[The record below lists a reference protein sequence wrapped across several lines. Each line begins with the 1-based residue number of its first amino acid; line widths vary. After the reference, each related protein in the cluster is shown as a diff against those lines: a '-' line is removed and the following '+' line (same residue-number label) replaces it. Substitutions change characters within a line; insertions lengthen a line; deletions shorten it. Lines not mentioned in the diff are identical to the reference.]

1 MQTPFV
7 HNFIRI
13 IAPAVFLF
21 ASVSNGAEMGTGTRK
36 IKQQNS
42 VKVTAPKSVDFFS
55 KKKMELI
62 KELDEIMREMI
73 WLIRSE
79 RPSAN
84 KTLFGK
90 VYRALQQ
97 AKGIKL
103 TEKNKHSCDQYQVE
117 KVSEFQ
123 FRIYE
128 YCQRHR
134 NPDLLAKIDWSQN
147 KVVFQFQGQNYADV
161 LGVAASLVA
170 PVVDCQVMFE
180 DEAKLKEMQCAGL
193 RITRAENVVR
203 FQSVGYKKGNNPMM
217 VLKGEVLKNLLPYSD
232 LVISV
237 PLTGK
242 VQVVEKKKVPDSDE
256 TTPEKKA
263 QQKAKD
269 ELVNQKPP
277 LVPKPIDP
285 RTPETPA
292 EPVFPTNPVDA
303 TKPPRDEER
312 PEVRDENGNDVTNES
327 NQQNP
332 NNILLKNSQ
341 PDVIEIQEPP
351 QPVPPP
357 VNTPSR

>member
-1 MQTPFV
+1 MPMPFV
-7 HNFIRI
+7 HHFIRI

-21 ASVSNGAEMGTGTRK
+21 VGVSFGAEMGSKTRK
-36 IKQQNS
+36 TKQQNS
-42 VKVTAPKSVDFFS
+42 VKVSTPQPADFFS

-84 KTLFGK
+84 KTLYGK

-117 KVSEFQ
+117 KVSEYQ
-123 FRIYE
+123 YRIHE
-128 YCQRHR
+128 FCQKHR

-170 PVVDCQVMFE
+170 PVVVCQVLVE
-180 DEAKLKEMQCAGL
+180 DEAKLKEMQCTGF
-193 RITRAENVVR
+193 RITRADNVIR

-217 VLKGEVLKNLLPYSD
+217 VMKGEVLKNLLPYSD
-232 LVISV
+232 LIISV

-269 ELVNQKPP
+269 DLANKQPP
-277 LVPKPIDP
+277 PVPKPIDP
-285 RTPETPA
+285 RTPETLA
-292 EPVFPTNPVDA
+292 EPVFPTNPAEV
-303 TKPPRDEER
+303 TKPPRDGER
-312 PEVRDENGNDVTNES
+312 PEVRDENGNDVTEEAS
-327 NQQNP
+327 QQNP

-341 PDVIEIQEPP
+341 PDVIEIQELP

-357 VNTPSR
+357 VNVPSR

>member
-7 HNFIRI
+7 HQFVRI
-13 IAPAVFLF
+13 FAPAIFLF
-21 ASVSNGAEMGTGTRK
+21 SSVSFGAEVGSSASK

-42 VKVTAPKSVDFFS
+42 VKVSTSRSSVFFS
-55 KKKMELI
+55 KKKIELI
-62 KELDEIMREMI
+62 KELDEVMREMM

-97 AKGIKL
+97 DKGIKL
-103 TEKNKHSCDQYQVE
+103 TEKNRHSCDQYQVE

-123 FRIYE
+123 YRIYE
-128 YCQRHR
+128 YCQKHR

-170 PVVDCQVMFE
+170 PIVDCQVFLE
-180 DEAKLKEMQCAGL
+180 NESKLKELQCTGF

-203 FQSVGYKKGNNPMM
+203 FQSVGYKKEQNPMM

-232 LVISV
+232 LTISV
-237 PLTGK
+237 PLSGK
-242 VQVVEKKKVPDSDE
+242 VQVVEKKKVPDADE

-269 ELVNQKPP
+269 ELVNKQQPVVPP
-277 LVPKPIDP
+277 PVDP
-285 RTPETPA
+285 RKTEAPY
-292 EPVFPTNPVDA
+292 EPVFPSNTAEV
-303 TKPPRDEER
+303 TKPPRDGER
-312 PEVRDENGNDVTNES
+312 PTVRDEQGNDLTEEA

-351 QPVPPP
+351 QPIPPT
-357 VNTPSR
+357 VNPPSR